1 MTGSPLFMQD
11 VQLTLKLVSG
21 GTRVEYNCDLTTA
34 EIVSTPGDEVSVS
47 TLCSTGSFSSIGKT
61 TYALH
66 IVALQRWAAD
76 GLAAFLWDNDGAL
89 ADFQYQAHG
98 SATVPTATQP
108 GMSGQVRLVAP
119 SYGGESGQYAELD
132 VTLPCS
138 SKPTKL
144 TAAFPAVE
152 LEADA
157 ELEDAGELVTA

>member
-1 MTGSPLFMQD
+1 MAGTPLFMRD
-11 VQLTLKLVSG
+11 VTLNLKLVSG

-34 EIVSTPGDEVSVS
+34 EIVSTPGEEISVS
-47 TLCSTGSFSSIGKT
+47 TLCASGSYSSIGKT

-76 GLAAFLWDNDGAL
+76 GLATFLWDNDGSL

-98 SATVPTATQP
+98 SGTVPAADVP
-108 GMSGQVRLVAP
+108 GMSGQVRLVAG
-119 SYGGESGQYAELD
+119 SYGGEVDSFAELD

-144 TAAFPAVE
+144 VAAFPAADE
-152 LEADA
+152 EDAEADA
-157 ELEDAGELVTA
+157 A